1 MPFVR
6 EIFFKTIFLLLVL
19 QTNVC
24 HAKVDWLSFTWDND
38 IFLREDNG
46 YTNGGFWT
54 WFDTGRR
61 SDSYPEPF
69 RIVKPLMWSMS
80 DEAKPVF
87 TVNAHTFGHMMVTPD
102 DITRVNPDP
111 NDIPYSGLA
120 YYFNSHLKVYEHYAD
135 LAGVTIGL
143 IGPNS
148 GAESMQQYIHRH
160 IGGNDLPRG
169 WDTQL
174 DNELVFRLTRSRVW
188 RTWRNDLGDTDFL
201 MAAGAN
207 IGTLETSV
215 GGYAMIRYGSDL
227 GSSYATAA
235 YHGSRAVNPVA
246 INGGWHV
253 YAGLSIRYVGHLIF
267 TDGNTFKDSRSV
279 EVDPGKIGYTI
290 GASYSWQSY
299 AVGLAIENMAM
310 NEEQYD
316 SVEQYGSM
324 TLAYRF
330 E

>member
-1 MPFVR
+1 VR
-6 EIFFKTIFLLLVL
+6 KISCISSLLALLAIPLV
-19 QTNVC
+19 C
-24 HAKVDWLSFTWDND
+24 YAKVDWLSFTWDND
-38 IFLREDNG
+38 VFLREDNG

-69 RIVKPLMWSMS
+69 KIVRPLMWSMS
-80 DEAKPVF
+80 DEEQPIY

-102 DITRVNPDP
+102 DITLVNPDP
-111 NDIPYSGLA
+111 DDIPYSGLV
-120 YYFNSHLKVYEHYAD
+120 YYHNSHLRIYEHYAD
-135 LAGVTIGL
+135 LAGVTVGL
-143 IGPNS
+143 VGPDS
-148 GAESMQQYIHRH
+148 GAETLQKYIHKH
-160 IGGNDLPRG
+160 IGGNTDPMG
-169 WDTQL
+169 WHTQL
-174 DNELVFRLTRSRVW
+174 DNELVFRFTRNRVW
-188 RTWRNDLGDTDFL
+188 RAWRADSGDTDFL
-201 MAAGAN
+201 MAAVAN
-207 IGTLETSV
+207 LGTLETSV

-246 INGGWHV
+246 LNGGWHV
-253 YAGLSIRYVGHLIF
+253 YAGLSVRYVGRLIF

-279 EVDPGKIGYTI
+279 EVDPAKIGYTT
-290 GASYSWQSY
+290 GASYSWNSF

-316 SVEQYGSM
+316 SVERYGSL
-324 TLAYRF
+324 TFAYRF